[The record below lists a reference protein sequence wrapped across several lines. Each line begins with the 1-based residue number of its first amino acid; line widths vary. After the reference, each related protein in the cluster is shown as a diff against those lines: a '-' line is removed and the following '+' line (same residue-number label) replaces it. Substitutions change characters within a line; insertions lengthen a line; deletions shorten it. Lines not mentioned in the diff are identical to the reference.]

1 MEGAGGVELSPL
13 FPQLVGLR
21 VHIYSTIIDFGS
33 LEFNWKSL
41 DGTGA
46 SIDNGVK
53 PSADFPQLLGLNL
66 MEVAGWYWSQVQ
78 FFHNYLA

>member
-1 MEGAGGVELSPL
+1 MEGAERSFSTTSRLEGP
-13 FPQLVGLR
+13 
-21 VHIYSTIIDFGS
+21 HSTIIDFGS